1 MDLSNVSFRYR
12 RRAPDVIRNADTVL
26 NPGDVIELTGANGAG
41 KSTLLRLLAGLTHP
55 TSGKISAR
63 PRTVGYAPD
72 HLPTAQ
78 PFTVSAYLDHMAR
91 IRGGATWRPW
101 ADRLNLTHLVR
112 LPLRE
117 LSKGSAH
124 KVALIQ
130 ALMCQPGL
138 LLLDEPFAGLDTDTR
153 EALPA
158 IVTEVAARGTIVV
171 AGDHEAGLHG
181 LPSLRHWTLT
191 DGILQE
197 PSPLPES
204 ATAQPP
210 VITTATASQPTPP
223 NQQHAPTP
231 NHKPHPTPNHKPHP
245 TPDHA
250 PHSTPDHAPHLTPD
264 HEPHLTS
271 NHASGH
277 TPDLLADHTL
287 DRTPDQ
293 TPDLAPD
300 HASGPGQHHTSS
312 HAPDLLADHTLGGTP
327 DQTPGLAPDHA
338 PDLGR
343 SAALSRRAALSGQA
357 ASSGRTEASGQAAA
371 SDRAALAVPAVG
383 LASGVDVGLAVGVE
397 RPAEAGRL
405 GGLEGGVVVE
415 VRVPDGEVGS
425 FLARMRAEG
434 YEATEAAQ

>member
-158 IVTEVAARGTIVV
+158 IVTELAARGTIVV
-171 AGDHEAGLHG
+171 AGDHEAGLHD

-197 PSPLPES
+197 P
-204 ATAQPP
+204 
-210 VITTATASQPTPP
+210 
-223 NQQHAPTP
+223 
-231 NHKPHPTPNHKPHP
+231 
-245 TPDHA
+245 
-250 PHSTPDHAPHLTPD
+250 TPD

-271 NHASGH
+271 NHAPDLVPGHRPDLVPGH
-277 TPDLLADHTL
+277 TRGHV
-287 DRTPDQ
+287 PDQ

-300 HASGPGQHHTSS
+300 HAPGTGQHHKS
-312 HAPDLLADHTLGGTP
+312 
-327 DQTPGLAPDHA
+327 DHA
-338 PDLGR
+338 PDLVR
-343 SAALSRRAALSGQA
+343 STATSSRGAASVPA
-357 ASSGRTEASGQAAA
+357 ASSDQAVLSASAA
-371 SDRAALAVPAVG
+371 V
-383 LASGVDVGLAVGVE
+383 LASGVDVGAVGVD

-405 GGLEGGVVVE
+405 GGSEGGVVVE

>member
-26 NPGDVIELTGANGAG
+26 NPGDVIELTGPNGAG

-55 TSGKISAR
+55 TTGKISAR
-63 PRTVGYAPD
+63 PKIVGYAPD

-130 ALMCQPGL
+130 AIMCNPGL
-138 LLLDEPFAGLDTDTR
+138 LLLDEPFAGLDSDTR

-158 IVTEVAARGTIVV
+158 IVTELASQGTIVV
-171 AGDHEAGLHG
+171 AGDHEAGLHT

-191 DGILQE
+191 DGTLKE
-197 PSPLPES
+197 PSPLRHPAPAPTPV
-204 ATAQPP
+204 ATAPRTTQAIPP
-210 VITTATASQPTPP
+210 SQP
-223 NQQHAPTP
+223 HIPTP
-231 NHKPHPTPNHKPHP
+231 NHERDLAPDQ
-245 TPDHA
+245 TPDPASHHA
-250 PHSTPDHAPHLTPD
+250 PGSDQEHAP
-264 HEPHLTS
+264 
-271 NHASGH
+271 GH
-277 TPDLLADHTL
+277 TPDLV
-287 DRTPDQ
+287 P
-293 TPDLAPD
+293 
-300 HASGPGQHHTSS
+300 
-312 HAPDLLADHTLGGTP
+312 DHTLGLAPGQTANLLPNHTP
-327 DQTPGLAPDHA
+327 D
-338 PDLGR
+338 
-343 SAALSRRAALSGQA
+343 
-357 ASSGRTEASGQAAA
+357 SGRGQASGQAAA
-371 SDRAALAVPAVG
+371 SDPATLSAPAVG
-383 LASGVDVGLAVGVE
+383 LAPPMGLAPTVDVGHPVGFE
-397 RPAEAGRL
+397 RPEASGRV
-405 GGLEGGVVVE
+405 GGSEGGVVVE
-415 VRVPDGEVGS
+415 VRVPGGEVGA